1 MKKQSWLI
9 CFLLLFSAISG
20 QAQMNPGNS
29 CEEAA
34 CSIQGS
40 YSSTQGSS
48 SMGTFGC
55 LYTTPNANWV
65 AINTTTNGSV
75 HYVLTQTNSNGSPI
89 DVDFAV
95 YGPYN
100 SVSQGCPIT
109 GSTPTVDCS
118 YSASATEYVDI
129 PHAQAG
135 DVYII
140 LITNYNG
147 SAGTISLTP
156 NANQP
161 STAEV
166 SCNIDFGGTP
176 SSTPAFCGQPT
187 GSVSVT
193 PNGGTPPYTYVWDI
207 PGNPTTPTVNNLPP
221 GTYSVTIT
229 SSPDPVAGTTYNPV
243 TVSVTVANNTPN
255 FTATSTPAAC
265 DTGNNGTAT
274 VNLSGAPAGVTVSSY
289 EWSDPSGQITQ
300 TATGLSP
307 GSYTCTVTL
316 TNGCTGTASV
326 TVGYNNVNTWSSS
339 TLVSCAQGSDGT
351 ATANT
356 SAPGTLSYL
365 WNDPAG
371 QTTQTATG
379 LTAGT
384 YTCTVSSSIGCVK
397 DIVVTVTET
406 QGMTAN
412 FSTVSNVTC
421 YTKNDGVLAVSVSQ
435 GTAPYSYS
443 WDKSASVSNTAND
456 LYVGDNTVTITD
468 SKGCTLAM
476 TKTLT
481 EPEPLKIVSLTPDT
495 QICPEDE
502 ITLSVSG
509 TGGSTNHTYTWTS
522 NGVVLGT
529 GTSITVDPD
538 VTNTTYCVKLTEE
551 CGSPEADSCM
561 LITFPVPVLPML
573 TPDKYVDC
581 RPGEFFLQNTSSN
594 IGELATTYID
604 FGNNTNGILQNGAD
618 TSVVYERVGSYT
630 LEVVNTSVY
639 GCVYDTVLVDFLRV
653 NPDPI
658 ANFYV
663 GGNPTTIF
671 ETTLQAH
678 ELASNDVVTWEWISP
693 HSQPS
698 YSSLEDPKFTFPEG
712 VEGIY
717 PVTLIVTSYYGCTDT
732 ITLDVIVEEAILFY
746 APNAF
751 TPDGDEFNQTW
762 KMVLRGGDL
771 YGFNLK
777 VFNRWGEIV
786 WETNNPEVGWDGT
799 YNGKPVPQGMYTWRM
814 SVKHKNDDGK
824 DEHNGV
830 VNVLR

>member
-1 MKKQSWLI
+1 MNNSKTILTLI
-9 CFLLLFSAISG
+9 LAMFGTFVST
-20 QAQMNPGNS
+20 AQVGD
-29 CEEAA
+29 
-34 CSIQGS
+34 
-40 YSSTQGSS
+40 GSS
-48 SMGTFGC
+48 CGDANCTTGGVYPSIVGQPSMGAFGC
-55 LYTTPNANWV
+55 LSSTPNPYWV
-65 AINTTTNGSV
+65 ALNITEPGNV
-75 HYVLTQTNSNGSPI
+75 HLTLIQNSDI
-89 DVDFAV
+89 DFAA
-95 YGPYN
+95 YGPFA
-100 SVSQGCPIT
+100 SVADGCPIT
-109 GSTPTVDCS
+109 ASTPQVDCS
-118 YSASATEYVDI
+118 YSASGTESIDI
-129 PHAQAG
+129 NGVLPGQ
-135 DVYII
+135 VYII
-140 LITNYNG
+140 LITNYSGNSG
-147 SAGTISLTP
+147 DYNVFP
-156 NANQP
+156 QP
-161 STAEV
+161 SNTA
-166 SCNIDFGGTP
+166 SFDCNINFSGTTT
-176 SSTPAFCGQPT
+176 STASFCGEPT

-193 PNGGTPPYTYVWDI
+193 PTGGYPPYTYVWNDI

-229 SSPDPVAGTTYNPV
+229 SSPDPATGFNFNPA

-639 GCVYDTVLVDFLRV
+639 GCVYDTVLADFLRV